1 MKIVEKFENF
11 ARDFEETVLDDDWSR
26 LEAYFAEDATYLNVG
41 SPDPKCEGRKAILDY
56 LKADVSNSD
65 RRFDSRTLIALSPP
79 VTDGNRLTRQWRITY
94 TLKEA
99 PDLVVDGEARYL
111 FEGGLIKALEEEPTA
126 TSMQNMEVWMRQHGS
141 KL

>member
-11 ARDFEETVLDDDWSR
+11 ARDFEATLLDDDWTR
-26 LEAYFAEDATYLNVG
+26 LEDYFAEDATYQNVG

-56 LKADVSNSD
+56 LKADVSNTD

-79 VTDGNRLTRQWRITY
+79 VTDGDRLTRRWRMTY
-94 TLKEA
+94 TLKGA

-111 FEGGLIKALEEEPTA
+111 FEGDLIKALEEEPTA
-126 TSMQNMEVWMRQHGS
+126 SSKRNLESWMSQHGS
-141 KL
+141 RL